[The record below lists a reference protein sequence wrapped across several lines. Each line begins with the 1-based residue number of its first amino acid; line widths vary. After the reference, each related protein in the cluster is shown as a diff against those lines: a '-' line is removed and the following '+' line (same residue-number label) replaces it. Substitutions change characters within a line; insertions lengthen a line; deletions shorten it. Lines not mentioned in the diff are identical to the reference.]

1 MSIDICKSIFR
12 KLATNGHVFD
22 NETFRSIK
30 ATYYRIALDFI
41 ETYNNDALMNGLSF
55 DIHSEEEAVEMF
67 AQNILDAGNSYLDN
81 PMETPFIP
89 SWTRVNSA
97 IPNFQ
102 REFLEAVDGDM
113 DEFSKR

>member
-12 KLATNGHVFD
+12 KLATNGHVF
-22 NETFRSIK
+22 NSETFRSIK
-30 ATYYRIALDFI
+30 ATYFRIALDFI
-41 ETYNNDALMNGLSF
+41 ETYNNDALMNGLKL
-55 DIHSEEEAVEMF
+55 DIHSEEKAVEMF

-97 IPNFQ
+97 IPGLQ
-102 REFLEAVDGDM
+102 QEFISAVKEDM
-113 DEFSKR
+113 NEFSK